1 MPAGAHVW
9 APIAVGIPNLP
20 IDDTD
25 ARYSVEWD
33 ERARRY
39 TLYVPLAVRGAV
51 LVRVS
56 GTLAPQAAGPP
67 GSTVAPSL
75 AKALGAPSPRPLR
88 VLWSLL
94 RQEVSR
100 RTDTPHAPARRR
112 ARLGYGAH
120 EQNDALLE
128 QAAQAESHMAFFL
141 SAGGT
146 NIGVMF
152 VIVAIVMSLWVL
164 TSALHS
170 L

>member
-1 MPAGAHVW
+1 MATFEWKPGD
-9 APIAVGIPNLP
+9 GRLMLP
-20 IDDTD
+20 SRPHLDHLRKQAKTRLGEMRAAQPD
-25 ARYSVEWD
+25 ARLAD
-33 ERARRY
+33 AQRA
-39 TLYVPLAVRGAV
+39 LAQDYGF
-51 LVRVS
+51 S
-56 GTLAPQAAGPP
+56 
-67 GSTVAPSL
+67 S
-75 AKALGAPSPRPLR
+75 
-88 VLWSLL
+88 WSLL

-100 RTDTPHAPARRR
+100 RTGTPHAPARRR

-120 EQNDALLE
+120 EQNNALLE